1 MESPAIVFF
10 HLGSTPYFLRCTIE
24 SARFFNPKTRIILI
38 TDQPEHPFLIRLKVE
53 FRSPKSLLHPLL
65 KTFQKRYVHLSGI
78 KEYYERIF
86 LARWF
91 YLDALIVAE
100 KLQRAIYLDSD
111 CMLFAKTT
119 ELFSLMPSEKK
130 LSASSGG
137 GPACTFI
144 QGSLQPFL
152 NFILDKYLDQD
163 FIEFYRL
170 RHEAATAR
178 GGLCGL
184 GDMEFLNLFTRK
196 HEDGYGYDCEYPT
209 GFIDP
214 CINVHQG
221 FEYMRIEHRKRDRK
235 KVFWEQINSLF
246 LPYLKRSESG
256 ELVRVLALHYQSGAK
271 RIIRRFNQVTKPSII
286 PLSHRR
292 ALYNWLHGGAGSQWM

>member
-1 MESPAIVFF
+1 MEPPAILFF
-10 HLGSTPYFLRCTIE
+10 HLGSTPYFLRCTLE
-24 SARFFNPKTRIILI
+24 SARFFNPEVRIILI
-38 TDQPEHPFLIRLKVE
+38 TDQPPHPFLQRLNVE
-53 FRSPKSLLHPLL
+53 FRSPNTLPHSLLE
-65 KTFQKRYVHLSGI
+65 TFQERYVHLSGI
-78 KEYYERIF
+78 KEYYERLF

-91 YLDALIVAE
+91 YLDSLIVAE
-100 KLQRAIYLDSD
+100 KLERAIYLDSD

-119 ELFSLMPSEKK
+119 ELFSLMPSEIK
-130 LSASSGG
+130 LCASSGG

-144 QGSLQPFL
+144 QGSLHPFL
-152 NFILDKYLDQD
+152 NFIIEKYLDKD

-184 GDMEFLNLFTRK
+184 GDMEFLNLFTTQ
-196 HEDGYGYDCEYPT
+196 HVDGYGYDCEYPA

-235 KVFWEQINSLF
+235 KVFWKQIDSLF
-246 LPYLKRSESG
+246 LPYLRRSESG

-271 RIIRRFNQVTKPSII
+271 RVIRRFNQVTRSSFM
-286 PLSHRR
+286 PLSLRKH
-292 ALYNWLHGGAGSQWM
+292 LYNWLHGGWGSQWV